1 MNFHKSLYFRD
12 LARNNIGDLNGFEDE
27 KGPFETLSK
36 LHDLLLSH
44 NNISVVDKVAFQG
57 LKSLQVL

>member
-1 MNFHKSLYFRD
+1 